1 MRKQPHGGRPIC
13 GVGSSVSGPG
23 GGDVPPV
30 GWAHGTMATLGRLE
44 RLYGCG
50 GWPARRFDLVG
61 PAHGTMATHALT
73 IRCDRSDTTA
83 PAGGAGKAPA
93 GRRRAGVARVGVRS
107 GATMLPR

>member
-1 MRKQPHGGRPIC
+1 
-13 GVGSSVSGPG
+13 VV
-23 GGDVPPV
+23 
-30 GWAHGTMATLGRLE
+30 WAARSRDRVAGT
-44 RLYGCG
+44 C
-50 GWPARRFDLVG
+50 RFDLVG